1 MVVKACI
8 YYDSDVC
15 IAAETLAY
23 SRPKFRV
30 GDTFDV
36 IVLSAVNPD
45 NVVIRSASLSD
56 DFDQLCVALKEK
68 YSGLYCCLAY
78 IELFYVLLLDM
89 YQL

>member
-1 MVVKACI
+1 MFVKACV
-8 YYDSDVC
+8 YYDSDNDVW
-15 IAAETLAY
+15 IAAETMAY

-45 NVVIRSASLSD
+45 NVVVRSASLSD

-68 YSGLYCCLAY
+68 YSGSYCCLAH
-78 IELFYVLLLDM
+78 IKLYVLIL
-89 YQL
+89 